1 MINKIIENLI
11 QGNRRFE
18 SGSITPIQYTQED
31 FLSFDKEQH
40 PSVAVLTCSDSRLS
54 PNIVF
59 DQKLGELFVIQN
71 AGAFLDDTT
80 AASLSFAVEVLKC
93 STIVVMGHTHC
104 GAVSA
109 AHAHTI
115 PTTTL
120 ASPVHQIEKVIG
132 SSESV
137 AKAVATW
144 TDYTYQKTCDLS
156 FIKENNVVVAQA
168 IYDIGS
174 GHVDFIQDM

>member
-1 MINKIIENLI
+1 MINRIIENLKL
-11 QGNRRFE
+11 GNKRFE
-18 SGSITPIQYTQED
+18 TGDTEIVHYTQED
-31 FLSFDKEQH
+31 FLTFDKEQH

-59 DQKLGELFVIQN
+59 DQRLGELFVIQN

-80 AASLSFAVEVLKC
+80 TASLSFAVEVLKC
-93 STIVVMGHTHC
+93 STVIIMGHTHC

-115 PTTTL
+115 PTHSLT
-120 ASPVHQIEKVIG
+120 SPVHQIEKVIG

-137 AKAVATW
+137 TKAVATW

-174 GHVDFIQDM
+174 GHVDFI